1 LAIDTE
7 GGQVKMELIDTIFGS
22 VETSVLRIGVL
33 VIATVS
39 LLIIGYVLLLK
50 SNDSVSPNGPE
61 Q

>member
-1 LAIDTE
+1 
-7 GGQVKMELIDTIFGS
+7 MELIDTILGS